1 MKNIL
6 LILLLGLFL
15 ISCGEERKSWS
26 EAISTPIPTA
36 TSAPIPTATSTLI
49 PTATSVPE
57 SNSSDIHIKRLS
69 ELKVSNHSNSSI
81 PKYNRSEW
89 NHWSDD
95 DGDCINTRHE
105 VLISESTKDL
115 IMKDKCNV
123 ATGNWIGLFT
133 NQIIK
138 EAKLL
143 DVDHMVPLANA
154 HYSGG
159 WAWNKEQKKLFANYL
174 GFSEHLIA
182 VSSSSNRSKGASG
195 PEKWLPDNELYLCDY
210 ASNWISIKH
219 TWDLS
224 ITSEEKNALSNIVNK
239 CS

>member
-1 MKNIL
+1 MKLFPIL
-6 LILLLGLFL
+6 FIILILFT
-15 ISCGEERKSWS
+15 IACS
-26 EAISTPIPTA
+26 EPSSITIPTA
-36 TSAPIPTATSTLI
+36 TSAPIPTATS
-49 PTATSVPE
+49 APE
-57 SNSSDIHIKRLS
+57 PNSGDIHIKRLN
-69 ELKVSNHSNSSI
+69 ELKVSDHSNNSI

-105 VLISESTKDL
+105 VLISESTKDV

-182 VSSSSNRSKGASG
+182 VSSSANRSKGASG
-195 PEKWLPDNELYLCDY
+195 PEKWLPDNELHLCDY

-224 ITSEEKNALSNIVNK
+224 ITTEEKNILVNILNK
-239 CS
+239 CSYSGKNN